1 LSSDALGRRSRE
13 WHLTPDLQQS
23 VRNLY
28 YTTNWQLIEERG
40 VVLSYEVSQYV
51 WSAAYIDGLAL
62 RYRDYN
68 GDTFFEEQ
76 LYVIADANWNVTAIA
91 DATSGSIV
99 EHYTQ
104 DPYGQFQVYD
114 ASWQQLTNS
123 AYRWDIFHQGARYDY
138 RTHFFHF
145 RGRDYSPTLMRWIS
159 QDPIGFAGGTS
170 NLYQYEGDGPVNGLD
185 PWGLQENYLPQ
196 ILLDKIR
203 EDNRATTRRIE
214 ELLKVLARE
223 QEEQRVDTNEKAAFL
238 ANGGSCQSNMSNFD
252 LTGGAGLTPEPPW
265 AEQLKTDPNAPPYKY
280 SPIVTRV
287 INGAITH
294 EPENTQHLVPS
305 ELDSFTYASMAIPWA
320 TTGRFF
326 GLGVNESSKTPVP
339 RASVAGPK
347 GDVYSVAFQTELKC
361 SSYPGL
367 SRASHFQEA
376 NENLLRMMETS
387 RDFTQ
392 KWKD

>member
-1 LSSDALGRRSRE
+1 
-13 WHLTPDLQQS
+13 
-23 VRNLY
+23 
-28 YTTNWQLIEERG
+28 
-40 VVLSYEVSQYV
+40 
-51 WSAAYIDGLAL
+51 
-62 RYRDYN
+62 
-68 GDTFFEEQ
+68 
-76 LYVIADANWNVTAIA
+76 
-91 DATSGSIV
+91 
-99 EHYTQ
+99 
-104 DPYGQFQVYD
+104 
-114 ASWQQLTNS
+114 
-123 AYRWDIFHQGARYDY
+123 
-138 RTHFFHF
+138 
-145 RGRDYSPTLMRWIS
+145 MRWIS

-203 EDNRATTRRIE
+203 EDNRVTTRRIE

-223 QEEQRVDTNEKAAFL
+223 QEEQRVDANEKAAFL
-238 ANGGSCQSNMSNFD
+238 ANGGSCQLNMSNFD

-326 GLGVNESSKTPVP
+326 GLGVNASSKTPVP

-367 SRASHFQEA
+367 TRASHFQEA

-392 KWKD
+392 KMEGLGVNLQRTPTDLSPRVPPANWTWHHAQQPSVFELVPRIQHTTGSIFWDTMHPGGRGGYAIWGQK